1 LGARFFP
8 QGENTGSLDSGKENL
23 CAVGIH
29 LGCLKSSTMPTQLHP
44 LHFDLKSAPNTKITP
59 QINLALCTYR
69 IIFAPSIARSSN
81 GRTAVFGTVCGG
93 SNPSRATKALF
104 GALFLC
110 PLSFKPQHINPF
122 LINLNQKFRFFCKLN
137 KIYDCM
143 HRILLLCFL
152 FPLTLVAQTDTEF
165 WFVAPEVQQSHGDR
179 PITVRL
185 STAQQ
190 AASIQITMPINP
202 GFPPINAVIPP
213 NTTQSFDLTLWID
226 LLENKPADLVL
237 DKALR
242 IVSTTPITAY
252 YEVVTS
258 CNCNPDIFTLKGR
271 NALGTSFMLPF
282 QTFLN
287 NGVGNAWSG
296 FDIVA
301 TQPNTSITIT
311 PTAAIVGHPAGVP
324 FTINLNMGETWSGI
338 STSQNFTQRPSGTII
353 TADKPIA
360 VTIKDDSMNG
370 GVYGGCADLMGDQM
384 VPLPLLGTD
393 YITIKGYLNGPD
405 RVFVMAT
412 QNNTQVTIDG
422 TVVGTINAGQ
432 SYTHVQSAN
441 TAFIQAS
448 LPVYVLHTTGFGCE
462 VGGAVLPTIICTGS
476 QQIGF
481 TRSTTE
487 FFALNLMVK
496 SGGEGNFTLNGNPNL
511 ITTGNFAPVPGSNG
525 TWMYAQIQ
533 FNTNDI
539 PQGQA
544 SLIANASHLF
554 HMGVVNG
561 GASSGC
567 RYGYFSDYSAYQFD
581 ASSTT
586 DSLCQGGNLILS
598 ANSLAGANYQ
608 WTGPNNFSSGNQ
620 TDTIF
625 NVSPS
630 ISGLYH
636 LTGSVG
642 ACPVISDSVFVFIQ
656 PTPAPAVAA
665 PLGPVCAG
673 DTAFLSASG
682 PLGAVFQWSG
692 PSGFQSVGQQSQVS
706 GFFTPQT
713 GWYTVVPLINGCP
726 GDSDQV
732 WVSIDS
738 VALNP
743 QTVPPICN
751 NGSTGSIDLN
761 VQSGIAPFTF
771 SWNGNLPPSP
781 QQSNLTPGTYIAVV
795 TDSNGCTAT
804 YSVTFANPAPINM
817 TLNASPATCP
827 SSTDGSIQAQTGGG
841 TGPLSFQW
849 SHGPTVQNPPPVSGG
864 WYFVTATDSNGCQKT
879 DSVLVPA
886 PPMLTATFDSVMPPL
901 CYGNSNGFISVMASG
916 GPGGYTYQWIGS
928 GYTQASQGGLP
939 EGSYQIM
946 LVDGLGCDTLILD
959 TSIVAPPPVQVS
971 GLGPNPI
978 CQGSP
983 FLLTA
988 TGAQTY
994 LWAGGNINGMSS
1006 DSVVTSLQQNTTFTV
1021 VGWVGP
1027 CADTAQV
1034 VVSVLPTP
1042 QANIQWQG
1050 ACVNDTLWL
1059 DASGSQVGNPAQLQQ
1074 WFWDLNADGQND
1086 AQQISIGQ
1094 VFSAPGSPVIRLIVV
1109 ADNGCIDTLQ
1119 LPVSVFPL
1127 PTAGFLPDVVCFGQN
1142 FQPQNTSTIVSG
1154 NLPSFSWSFGDGSGG
1169 SGQNPS
1175 YVYTDTGWFQVQLI
1189 AESDKGCVD
1198 TAEATIYVSPG
1209 PGVVASV
1216 LPGCFGLVEFR
1227 LEQMHGDS
1235 LVDPVTWAT
1244 GENTQTTGNPINY
1257 TYQSGPGSYPVQA
1270 TVFDIHGCRGE
1281 STITADVPDTKT
1293 WNNISFPNVITPNGD
1308 GLNDELVFD
1317 VDIENCSPYL
1327 VWVYNRWGRLVFEG
1341 GSGGASFRGFTQDG
1355 AKLEDGVYQY
1365 IVRAADGT
1373 FQRVS
1378 VLSLFGQP

>member
-1 LGARFFP
+1 M
-8 QGENTGSLDSGKENL
+8 N
-23 CAVGIH
+23 
-29 LGCLKSSTMPTQLHP
+29 
-44 LHFDLKSAPNTKITP
+44 
-59 QINLALCTYR
+59 
-69 IIFAPSIARSSN
+69 
-81 GRTAVFGTVCGG
+81 
-93 SNPSRATKALF
+93 
-104 GALFLC
+104 
-110 PLSFKPQHINPF
+110 
-122 LINLNQKFRFFCKLN
+122 
-137 KIYDCM
+137 
-143 HRILLLCFL
+143 RILILFFLLPISL
-152 FPLTLVAQTDTEF
+152 FSQTDTEF

-179 PITVRL
+179 PIVVRL
-185 STAQQ
+185 STSQQ
-190 AASIQITMPINP
+190 AASVQITMPINP
-202 GFPPINAVIPP
+202 GFPPINALIPP
-213 NTTQSFDLTLWID
+213 NTTQSFDLTAWVD
-226 LLENKPADLVL
+226 LLENKPADVVL

-242 IVSTTPITAY
+242 IVSSAPITAY

-324 FTINLNMGETWSGI
+324 FTINLNLGETWSGV
-338 STSQNFTQRPSGTII
+338 STSQSFNQRPSGTVI
-353 TADKPIA
+353 TSDKPIA

-496 SGGEGNFTLNGNPNL
+496 TGGEGNFTLNGNPNL
-511 ITTGNFAPVPGSNG
+511 ITAGNFAQVPGSNG
-525 TWMYAQIQ
+525 AWMYAQIQ

-539 PQGQA
+539 PQGLA
-544 SLIANASHLF
+544 SLIANSSHLF

-598 ANSLAGANYQ
+598 ANSLTGANYQ
-608 WTGPNNFSSGNQ
+608 WTGPNNFSSSNQ
-620 TDTIF
+620 IDTLF

-642 ACPVISDSVFVFIQ
+642 ACPVISDSIFVFIQ
-656 PTPAPAVAA
+656 PTPAPAVTT

-673 DTAFLSASG
+673 DTAFLSATG
-682 PLGAVFQWSG
+682 PLGAVYQWSG
-692 PSGFQSVGQQSQVS
+692 PNGYQSIGQQSQVTGIS
-706 GFFTPQT
+706 SPLS

-732 WVSIDS
+732 WVSVDS
-738 VALNP
+738 VALSP
-743 QTVPPICN
+743 QVISPICN
-751 NGSTGSIDLN
+751 NGTTGSIVLT
-761 VQSGIAPFTF
+761 VQSGIAPF
-771 SWNGNLPPSP
+771 SYAWNGNLPSQA
-781 QQSNLTPGTYIAVV
+781 QQLNLAPGSYSVVV
-795 TDSNGCTAT
+795 TDSNGCTAFF
-804 YSVTFANPAPINM
+804 SVTLTNPPSINVSL
-817 TLNASPATCP
+817 TASPATCP
-827 SSTDGSIQAQTGGG
+827 SSADGSLQAQTGGG

-849 SHGPTVQNPPPVSGG
+849 NHGPTSPNPPSVPGG
-864 WYFVTATDSNGCQKT
+864 WYFLTTTDSNGCQRT

-886 PPMLTATFDSVMPPL
+886 PPALIGTFDSIMNPL
-901 CYGNSNGFISVMASG
+901 CHGNSNGYISLSASG
-916 GPGGYTYQWIGS
+916 GPGGYNFQWIGS
-928 GYTQASQGGLP
+928 GFTQSSQGGLAA
-939 EGSYQIM
+939 GNHQIM
-946 LVDGLGCDTLILD
+946 VFDGLGCDTLILD
-959 TSIVAPPPVQVS
+959 TTLIAPAPVVVTA
-971 GLGPNPI
+971 LGPNPI

-988 TGAQTY
+988 TGGQTY
-994 LWAGGNINGMSS
+994 LWAGGNIGGMSS
-1006 DSVVTSLQQNTTFTV
+1006 DSVVTTLQQTTTFTV
-1021 VGWVGP
+1021 IGSVGP
-1027 CADTAQV
+1027 CSDTAQV
-1034 VVSVLPTP
+1034 SVSVLPSP

-1050 ACVNDTLWL
+1050 ACVNDTLLL
-1059 DASGSQVGNPAQLQQ
+1059 DASGSQVGSPAQIQQ
-1074 WFWDLNADGQND
+1074 WFWDLNGDGQND
-1086 AQQISIGQ
+1086 AQQPNLGH
-1094 VFSAPGSPVIRLIVV
+1094 VFGSAGSPPIRLIVV
-1109 ADNGCIDTLQ
+1109 ADNGCIDTLIV
-1119 LPVSVFPL
+1119 PVAVYPL
-1127 PTAGFLPDVVCFGQN
+1127 PTAAFVPDVVCFGQN
-1142 FQPQNTSTIVSG
+1142 FQPQNSSTIPSG
-1154 NLPSFSWSFGDGSGG
+1154 SINAFSWNFGDGGG
-1169 SGQNPS
+1169 GTGFSPT
-1175 YVYTDTGWFQVQLI
+1175 YAYADTGWFQVQLV
-1189 AESDKGCVD
+1189 AVSDQGCLD
-1198 TAEATIYVSPG
+1198 TSIVPIYVSPG
-1209 PGVVASV
+1209 PEISANAA
-1216 LPGCFGLVEFR
+1216 PGCFGLVVFSI
-1227 LEQMHGDS
+1227 QQINGDS
-1235 LVDPVTWAT
+1235 LVAPVTWST
-1244 GENTQTTGNPINY
+1244 GENTQTTGNPIEY
-1257 TYQSGPGSYPVQA
+1257 IYQNGPGSYSVQA
-1270 TVFDIHGCRGE
+1270 IVFDINGCRGE
-1281 STITADVPDTKT
+1281 ANTTALVPDTKT
-1293 WNNISFPNVITPNGD
+1293 WEDIQFPNVITSNGD

-1317 VDIENCSPYL
+1317 TDIENCSPYL

-1341 GSGGASFRGFTQDG
+1341 SSGGASFRGYAQDG

-1373 FQRVS
+1373 FERVS
-1378 VLSLFGQP
+1378 ILSLFGQP

>member
-1 LGARFFP
+1 MLR
-8 QGENTGSLDSGKENL
+8 L
-23 CAVGIH
+23 
-29 LGCLKSSTMPTQLHP
+29 
-44 LHFDLKSAPNTKITP
+44 
-59 QINLALCTYR
+59 
-69 IIFAPSIARSSN
+69 
-81 GRTAVFGTVCGG
+81 
-93 SNPSRATKALF
+93 
-104 GALFLC
+104 LFL
-110 PLSFKPQHINPF
+110 SF
-122 LINLNQKFRFFCKLN
+122 
-137 KIYDCM
+137 
-143 HRILLLCFL
+143 LLPISL
-152 FPLTLVAQTDTEF
+152 FAQTDTEF

-185 STAQQ
+185 STSQQ
-190 AASIQITMPINP
+190 AATVQITMPINP

-213 NTTQSFDLTLWID
+213 NTTNSFDLTTWVD
-226 LLENKPADLVL
+226 LLENKPADVVL

-242 IVSTTPITAY
+242 IVSSAPITAY

-296 FDIVA
+296 FDVVA

-324 FTINLNMGETWSGI
+324 FTINLNMGETWSGV
-338 STSQNFTQRPSGTII
+338 STSQSFTQRPSGTTISS
-353 TADKPIA
+353 DKPIA

-384 VPLPLLGTD
+384 VPIPLLGTD

-496 SGGEGNFTLNGNPNL
+496 AGGEGNFTLNGNPTL
-511 ITTGNFAPVPGSNG
+511 ITSGNFAPVPGSNG
-525 TWMYAQIQ
+525 AWMYAQIQ
-533 FNTNDI
+533 FNTNNI

-544 SLIANASHLF
+544 SLIANSSHLF
-554 HMGVVNG
+554 HMGVING

-586 DSLCQGGNLILS
+586 DSICQGGNLILS
-598 ANSLAGANYQ
+598 ANSLGGANYQ
-608 WTGPNNFSSGNQ
+608 WTGPNNYSSSNQ
-620 TDTIF
+620 IDTLF
-625 NVSPS
+625 NVNPS

-642 ACPVISDSVFVFIQ
+642 ACPVISDSILVFIQ
-656 PTPAPAVAA
+656 QTPAPAVAA

-673 DTAFLSASG
+673 DTAFLSATG
-682 PLGAVFQWSG
+682 PLGASYQWSG
-692 PSGFQSVGQQSQVS
+692 PNNFQSTGQQTQVVGILS
-706 GFFTPQT
+706 PQS
-713 GWYTVVPLINGCP
+713 GWYTVIPVINGCP
-726 GDSDQV
+726 GSSDQV
-732 WVSIDS
+732 WVSVDS

-743 QTVPPICN
+743 QVVSPVCN
-751 NGSTGSIDLN
+751 NGSTGSILLN
-761 VQSGIAPFTF
+761 VQSGISPFTF
-771 SWNGNLPPSP
+771 AWNGNLPPVS
-781 QQSNLTPGTYIAVV
+781 QQSNLVPGTYTVLV

-804 YSVTFANPAPINM
+804 FSTTLSNPAPINVS
-817 TLNASPATCP
+817 LNASPATCP
-827 SSTDGSIQAQTGGG
+827 SSADGSLQAQTGGG

-849 SHGPTVQNPPPVSGG
+849 SHGPTVQNPAPVSGG
-864 WYFVTATDSNGCQKT
+864 WYFLTTTDSNGCQRT

-886 PPMLTATFDSVMPPL
+886 PPMLTAAFDSVLPPL
-901 CYGNSNGFISVMASG
+901 CFGNSNGFLSLLASG
-916 GPGGYTYQWIGS
+916 GPGGFNYQWIGS
-928 GYTQASQGGLP
+928 GYSQASQGGLAA
-939 EGSYQIM
+939 GNYQIV
-946 LVDGLGCDTLILD
+946 LTDGLGCDTLILD
-959 TSIVAPPPVQVS
+959 TSLISPPPVVVTAA
-971 GLGPNPI
+971 GPNPI
-978 CQGSP
+978 CQGIP

-988 TGAQTY
+988 TGGQSY
-994 LWAGGNINGMSS
+994 LWAGGSINGTGG
-1006 DSVVTSLQQNTTFTV
+1006 DSVFTSLQQNTTFSV
-1021 VGWVGP
+1021 IGSVGP

-1034 VVSVLPTP
+1034 SVSVLPRP
-1042 QANIQWQG
+1042 QADVQWQG

-1074 WFWDLNADGQND
+1074 WFWDLNEDDQND
-1086 AQQISIGQ
+1086 AQQIAIGH
-1094 VFSAPGSPVIRLIVV
+1094 VFSAPGSPIVRLIVV
-1109 ADNGCIDTLQ
+1109 ADNGCIDTLHV
-1119 LPVSVFPL
+1119 PVAVHPL
-1127 PTAGFLPDVVCFGQN
+1127 PFSAFVPVVVCYGQI
-1142 FQPQNTSTIVSG
+1142 FQPQNSSTISSG
-1154 NLPSFSWSFGDGSGG
+1154 NLSSFLWSFGDGGIG
-1169 SGQNPS
+1169 SGQSPS
-1175 YVYTDTGWFQVQLI
+1175 YTYSDTGWFQVQLI
-1189 AESDKGCVD
+1189 AESDQGCLD
-1198 TAEATIYVSPG
+1198 TVQSNIYVSPG
-1209 PGVVASV
+1209 PEVAANVV
-1216 LPGCFGLVEFR
+1216 PGCFGLVEFS
-1227 LEQMHGDS
+1227 LQQIHGDS
-1235 LVDPVTWAT
+1235 LVNPVTWNT

-1257 TYQSGPGSYPVQA
+1257 TYQGGPGSYPVQA
-1270 TVFDIHGCRGE
+1270 FVFDVNGCRGE
-1281 STITADVPDTKT
+1281 ANTTAEVPDTKT
-1293 WNNISFPNVITPNGD
+1293 WEDISFPNVLTSNGD

-1317 VDIENCSPYL
+1317 SDIENCSPYL
-1327 VWVYNRWGRLVFEG
+1327 VWVFNRWGRLVFEG
-1341 GSGGASFRGFTQDG
+1341 SSGGSIFRGFTQDG

-1365 IVRAADGT
+1365 IVRAADGS
-1373 FQRVS
+1373 FERVS
-1378 VLSLFGQP
+1378 ILSLFGQP